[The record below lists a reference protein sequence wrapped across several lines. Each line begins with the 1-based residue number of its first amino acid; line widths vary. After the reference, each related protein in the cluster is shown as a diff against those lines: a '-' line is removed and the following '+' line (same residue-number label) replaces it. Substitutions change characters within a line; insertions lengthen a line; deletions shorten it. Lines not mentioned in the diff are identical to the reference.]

1 MYDFN
6 KSLRFSFANDFDA
19 THFFTHFFSFLEVV
33 FIGNVNS

>member
-19 THFFTHFFSFLEVV
+19 IHFFYTLFLL
-33 FIGNVNS
+33 F

>member
-19 THFFTHFFSFLEVV
+19 INFFFHTFSLILEA
-33 FIGNVNS
+33 FHYRKC